1 MILFA
6 NGKLKQQVI
15 PKGMGNEKFSLIKR
29 WMQKYDIILNIWG
42 IDNQGKAELY
52 NRNGQPLGGLAVK
65 LNEITVTGNVEP
77 INLPGNVKPGWVAKQ
92 GGSMRG
98 ILGSKALGYELTP
111 LGKKQFD
118 QEKQD
123 PVK

>member
-1 MILFA
+1 MNA
-6 NGKLKQQVI
+6 S
-15 PKGMGNEKFSLIKR
+15 KFRQCVRDALIKEG
-29 WMQKYDIILNIWG
+29 Y
-42 IDNQGKAELY
+42 
-52 NRNGQPLGGLAVK
+52 
-65 LNEITVTGNVEP
+65 LNETISKADLKVILKETIRAILREMPRKKKGEEIDEMTTTAAVEP

-98 ILGSKALGYELTP
+98 IQGSRSLGYELTP

-123 PVK
+123 PV

>member
-1 MILFA
+1 MNAKQFRQCVRDALIKESP
-6 NGKLKQQVI
+6 GKEVPLQETISRKALKQI
-15 PKGMGNEKFSLIKR
+15 IKEALRHILREMPKKKTGEE
-29 WMQKYDIILNIWG
+29 
-42 IDNQGKAELY
+42 ID
-52 NRNGQPLGGLAVK
+52 
-65 LNEITVTGNVEP
+65 EITVTGNVEP